1 MFKSSSKTEK
11 IKYGVQFWEELK
23 GATLT
28 VNEYEFKIDELP
40 LKVEYLSNNQFDSYV
55 LLTGFFLLE
64 EAKQVIN
71 EKWEE
76 IKGTLDCD
84 P

>member
-11 IKYGVQFWEELK
+11 IKYGILFWDELK
-23 GATLT
+23 GTTLT
-28 VNEYEFKIDELP
+28 VNEYEFKIADLP

-64 EAKQVIN
+64 EAKSVIN
-71 EKWEE
+71 EKWEV
-76 IKGTLDCD
+76 IKGTDDCD

>member
-1 MFKSSSKTEK
+1 
-11 IKYGVQFWEELK
+11 
-23 GATLT
+23 
-28 VNEYEFKIDELP
+28 
-40 LKVEYLSNNQFDSYV
+40 V

-64 EAKQVIN
+64 EAKSVIN